1 MSRVLRIKLSLI
13 VIGILIFG
21 GYITYSLIY
30 TPVKTTN
37 STITPKILHASRG
50 DIYSCNYELMST
62 SPIMYNIGIDP
73 CFANKKL
80 SNNFEEA
87 IQELAHQLSEAGYQ
101 PENQFLKKIYHAIE
115 KGNQNLDIKKH
126 ASIYQKKELQTFSI
140 LKKGKNFGY
149 KETVVK
155 TKRLKPNHQLASKVL
170 GRVDSYE
177 KGDTA
182 YLHFVQ
188 RQKAKDGLE
197 LTYDFLLRGQDG
209 YCLQK
214 KIKNNVSKPIP
225 SAHTINPKNGRDIVT
240 TIDLK
245 IQELAHNEL
254 LSQLNNFDA
263 RFGTVIIM
271 EVETG
276 YIKAM
281 VNLGRLKSTDF
292 GENYNYAVLGNP
304 NVLGFK
310 KMEPGSTF
318 KLASF
323 MAYFEDGGSS
333 KDTINTM
340 NGVYQVPNT
349 NKKIID
355 SEKNLGIITLEE
367 AFSTSSNVAVA
378 RMVLK
383 KYKHNPGKFLKHI
396 EKFGLDNK
404 TGIDLNNEKSPYIS
418 NPNNLNWSE
427 ISLPWMSYGYGVNLT
442 PLQTLIFYNAVANNG
457 IRISPK
463 LVTHY
468 IELGDTI
475 PLSRKLEENT
485 KICSQKTLDQALS
498 ILRHVVTEG
507 TGKKLNNLLTN
518 VSGKTGTTV
527 TNYDSKDAVN
537 KTYQSSFVGFFPSQ
551 KPKYSCIV
559 LIDNP
564 NPDKGYYGSDVALPV
579 FKKIVEGLTFNDT
592 IFISSSPSSLIQLV
606 EHQNLESTQL

>member
-1 MSRVLRIKLSLI
+1 MSRVLHIKLSFI
-13 VIGILIFG
+13 VLAILIFG
-21 GYITYSLIY
+21 GYIIYSLIY
-30 TPVKTTN
+30 IPVSITN
-37 STITPKILHASRG
+37 SIITPKILYATRG

-73 CFANKKL
+73 LFAKRKNK
-80 SNNFEEA
+80 NFDEE
-87 IQELAHQLSEAGYQ
+87 IKNLARELSEAGYQ
-101 PENQFLKKIYHAIE
+101 SEYDFLQKIEECISNGKQH
-115 KGNQNLDIKKH
+115 LDIKKY
-126 ASIYQKKELQTFSI
+126 ASIYDKQEIVNFPI
-140 LKKGKNFGY
+140 LKKGKGFGY
-149 KETVVK
+149 KEEVVK
-155 TKRLKPNHQLASKVL
+155 TKRLKPNHLLASKVL
-170 GRVDSYE
+170 GKVVPYE
-177 KGDTA
+177 RDKA
-182 YLHFVQ
+182 YLHFGEK
-188 RQKAKDGLE
+188 QKAKDGLE

-209 YCLQK
+209 YFLQK
-214 KIKNNVSKPIP
+214 KIKNNVSKPLP
-225 SAHTINPKNGRDIVT
+225 SVHTINPKNGRDIIT

-245 IQELAHNEL
+245 IQELAHNAL

-263 RFGTVIIM
+263 RFGTIIIM

-281 VNLGRLKSTDF
+281 VNLGKLNSTDF

-304 NVLGFK
+304 NISGFK

-318 KLASF
+318 KLASY
-323 MAYFEDGGSS
+323 MAFFEDGGSS
-333 KDTINTM
+333 EDTINTM
-340 NGVYQVPNT
+340 NGVYKLPNT

-355 SEKNLGIITLEE
+355 SEKNLGIISLKE
-367 AFSTSSNVAVA
+367 AFSKSSNVAIA
-378 RMVLK
+378 RLILK
-383 KYKHNPGKFLKHI
+383 KYKSNPEKFLKHI
-396 EKFGLDNK
+396 QKFGLDNK
-404 TGIDLNNEKSPYIS
+404 TGIDLNHEKSPYIS
-418 NPNNLNWSE
+418 NPSDFNWSD

-468 IELGDTI
+468 IDSGDTI
-475 PLSRKLEENT
+475 LLTRKFEKNT
-485 KICSQKTLDQALS
+485 KICSQKTLNQARS
-498 ILRHVVTEG
+498 ILRHVVTDG
-507 TGKKLNNLLTN
+507 TAKKLNSLLTN

-579 FKKIVEGLTFNDT
+579 FRKIVEGLTFNDT
-592 IFISSSPSSLIQLV
+592 IFISSSQNSLFQFV
-606 EHQNLESTQL
+606 EDQNLEFTQL